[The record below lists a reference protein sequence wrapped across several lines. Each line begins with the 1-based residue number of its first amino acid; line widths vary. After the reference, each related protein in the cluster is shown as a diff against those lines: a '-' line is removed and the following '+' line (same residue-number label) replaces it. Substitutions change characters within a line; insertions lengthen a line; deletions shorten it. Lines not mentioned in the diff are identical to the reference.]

1 MTPPGS
7 APANDI
13 IERLLADVALPRMVR
28 ARQVF
33 ADKALPDVA
42 AAVREQMRSPAIASR
57 LRPGASI
64 ALGVGSRGLAG
75 LPLLVRTIVEELK
88 HAKTVPFIVPAM
100 GSHGG
105 ATAQGQVDLLAALGV
120 TPASA
125 GCEIRSSMETV
136 EIDRLPNGLP
146 VLMDANAM
154 KADGIVVLNRV
165 KPHTSFSGPNESGLA
180 KMLSIGLG
188 KQKGAES
195 CHALGFG
202 TMAQNV
208 TDMARVKLAKT
219 RVLFGVATVENAYE
233 RIALVEAVPAERLLE
248 RDAALLETAR
258 SLMPRLLFNP
268 LDVLVI
274 DRMGK
279 EFSGTGMDPH
289 ITGRASTAYVHPAQR
304 VNRMVV
310 LDLSDRSKGNATGM
324 GLADVCTRRLFD
336 KIDLAPTYAN
346 HITAAVV
353 GHAKIPMIMES
364 DRRAVQVA
372 VRTSHVPDL
381 KRLRLMRIPNTLHL
395 EHVQLSEG
403 LLEEAKG
410 LAEVEIAGEPQD
422 WAFDAKG
429 NLPDLGDWAGH

>member
-1 MTPPGS
+1 M
-7 APANDI
+7 NDI
-13 IERLLADVALPRMVR
+13 IERLLKDVALPRMVR

-33 ADKALPDVA
+33 ADEALPDVA
-42 AAVREQMRSPAIASR
+42 AAVREQLRAPAIAAR
-57 LRPGASI
+57 IRPGASI
-64 ALGVGSRGLAG
+64 AVGVGSRGLAE
-75 LPLLVRTIVEELK
+75 LPLLVRTIVEELRR
-88 HAKTVPFIVPAM
+88 ARAVPFLVPAM

-105 ATAQGQVDLLAALGV
+105 ATAEGQVELLAALGV
-120 TPASA
+120 TAESA
-125 GCEIRSSMETV
+125 GCEIRSSMEV
-136 EIDRLPNGLP
+136 EEIDRLPNGLP
-146 VLMDANAM
+146 VYMDRHALA
-154 KADGIVVLNRV
+154 ADGIVILNRV

-195 CHALGFG
+195 CHALGFA
-202 TMAQNV
+202 TMAGNV

-219 RVLFGVATVENAYE
+219 KVLFGVATVENAYD
-233 RIALVEAVPAERLLE
+233 RIAVVEAVPAEAMLA
-248 RDAALLETAR
+248 RDEALLETAR
-258 SLMPRLLFNP
+258 GLMPRLAFNP

-279 EFSGTGMDPH
+279 EFSGTGMDPN
-289 ITGRASTAYVHPAQR
+289 ITGRASTAYIRTTQQ

-336 KIDLAPTYAN
+336 KLDLAPTYAN
-346 HITAAVV
+346 HITAAVI

-372 VRTSHVPDL
+372 VRTSNVPDL

-395 EHVQLSEG
+395 GHVEISEG
-403 LLEEAKG
+403 LVEEARSR
-410 LAEVEIAGEPQD
+410 ADVVIEGELRD
-422 WAFDAKG
+422 WAFDGQG
-429 NLPDLGDWAGH
+429 NLPGAGEWAR